1 MFVLSWSLHLWILPR
16 TVSKIGP
23 NTLQPMK
30 AQWLRKSPIPM
41 FPEISQIEVSTLL
54 QKLWLGKNLAPSK
67 KSWNV
72 PQKEKV
78 DYC

>member
-1 MFVLSWSLHLWILPR
+1 
-16 TVSKIGP
+16 
-23 NTLQPMK
+23 MK

-41 FPEISQIEVSTLL
+41 FPEISRIEVSTLL